1 MWGTEFYSIPC
12 VGLRLWDNSGE
23 TRAIQA
29 VFCSSARQVFQLL
42 AKMQAMKI
50 QVDQELDVTG
60 LRCPMPLL
68 KAKLALNTLAPG
80 QVLKVC
86 ATDPGSERDF
96 HSFVQQ
102 SRHQILGFEKLDD
115 VYFYWIQK
123 G

>member
-1 MWGTEFYSIPC
+1 M
-12 VGLRLWDNSGE
+12 VGKMDTME
-23 TRAIQA
+23 IQ
-29 VFCSSARQVFQLL
+29 
-42 AKMQAMKI
+42 I
-50 QVDQELDVTG
+50 DQQLDVTG

-68 KAKLALNTLAPG
+68 KAKLALNELTPG
-80 QVLKVC
+80 QVLKVI

-115 VYFYWIQK
+115 RYFYWIKK